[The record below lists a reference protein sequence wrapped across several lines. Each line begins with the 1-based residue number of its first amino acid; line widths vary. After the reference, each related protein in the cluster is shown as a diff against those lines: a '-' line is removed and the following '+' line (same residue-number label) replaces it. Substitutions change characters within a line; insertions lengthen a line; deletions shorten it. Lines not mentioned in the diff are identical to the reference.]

1 MNSADALKSVSFFTK
16 HSLFEGITLK
26 NILTITVAEYRVN
39 CDDAK
44 EIDLK
49 IIKKIESKS
58 VATYSTV

>member
-1 MNSADALKSVSFFTK
+1 MKRNSDDALEHVSFFTK

-39 CDDAK
+39 CDEAK

-49 IIKKIESKS
+49 IITKIESKS
-58 VATYSTV
+58 AAT